1 VAKKTKTI
9 KPGFSDLQSQQV
21 WVRISGWHSMKALQ
35 YKGLIKTLR
44 PLLRRVVAA
53 LIGATGSES
62 LTTLIH
68 GRFSS

>member
-1 VAKKTKTI
+1 MG
-9 KPGFSDLQSQQV
+9 GFSDLQSQQV
-21 WVRISGWHSMKALQ
+21 WVRISGWYPMKVLQ

-62 LTTLIH
+62 LTTLIN

>member
-1 VAKKTKTI
+1 
-9 KPGFSDLQSQQV
+9 
-21 WVRISGWHSMKALQ
+21 MKALQ
-35 YKGLIKTLR
+35 YKGLIKALR

-62 LTTLIH
+62 LTTLIN

>member
-1 VAKKTKTI
+1 
-9 KPGFSDLQSQQV
+9 
-21 WVRISGWHSMKALQ
+21 MKALQ

-62 LTTLIH
+62 LTALIH

>member
-1 VAKKTKTI
+1 METLAS
-9 KPGFSDLQSQQV
+9 GFSDLQSQQV